1 MTDTGARPEEKAP
14 HISSPYPRKVVVEL
28 SFSGHYLLHFK
39 LRQNV
44 THTGQGPPHQKTD
57 LCDNHCLN
65 TTCLKKTRSFESVY
79 TTGILSPIFA
89 DKELGENKYDRLS
102 SKFRT
107 AQSNLFET
115 ERLSDQPYQLSAN

>member
-1 MTDTGARPEEKAP
+1 MSPLPTHRKAA
-14 HISSPYPRKVVVEL
+14 VEL

-39 LRQNV
+39 LRKTI
-44 THTGQGPPHQKTD
+44 THTGQGPPHQKTE

-65 TTCLKKTRSFESVY
+65 TPCLKKTRSFESVY
-79 TTGILSPIFA
+79 ATGILSHIFV
-89 DKELGENKYDRLS
+89 DKELGENRYDRLS

-115 ERLSDQPYQLSAN
+115 ERLLDQPYQLSAN